1 MTLLLIFLLGAMA
14 VSFLCSLL
22 ESVLM
27 STPISYISMKED
39 EGDRDAIRFAKLKD
53 NPDRP
58 LTAILAL
65 NTIANTIGAAG
76 VGQQATLV
84 FGSQWFGLVSALM
97 TLLILIFSEIVP
109 KTIGSY
115 HWKNL
120 LWLSR
125 IMNALVFILY
135 PLVWL
140 VEKIRRP
147 LAGDEPD
154 TGVPW
159 PETSRT
165 PVSPARK
172 CPRWRTSA
180 RRKASST
187 IPRTRSSRTSSSW
200 MTSRLT
206 TS

>member
-1 MTLLLIFLLGAMA
+1 MTLLLIFLFGAMA

-27 STPISYISMKED
+27 STPISYISMKEE
-39 EGDRDAIRFAKLKD
+39 EGDRDAIRFSKLKD

-97 TLLILIFSEIVP
+97 TLLILIFSEIIP

-125 IMNALVFILY
+125 ITPY
-135 PLVWL
+135 PPASGQDA
-140 VEKIRRP
+140 EKEQKDVRRFFHNGDAK
-147 LAGDEPD
+147 LAKSGIKRYLCEIIE
-154 TGVPW
+154 
-159 PETSRT
+159 ETS
-165 PVSPARK
+165 A
-172 CPRWRTSA
+172 
-180 RRKASST
+180 
-187 IPRTRSSRTSSSW
+187 
-200 MTSRLT
+200 
-206 TS
+206 

>member
-1 MTLLLIFLLGAMA
+1 MSALLLYLFIAMA

-22 ESVLM
+22 EAVLM

-39 EGDRDAIRFAKLKD
+39 EGDRNAILFAKLKD

-76 VGQQATLV
+76 VGQQATLL
-84 FGSQWFGLVSALM
+84 FGSRWFGLVSALM

-115 HWKNL
+115 HWKDL
-120 LWLSR
+120 IWLSR
-125 IMNALVFILY
+125 IMKGLMVILY
-135 PLVWL
+135 PVVWV

-147 LAGDEPD
+147 IAGDEPD
-154 TGVPW
+154 TGISREEVSAMANMGEEEGVIDNSENKVIQNIMNW
-159 PETSRT
+159 TTSR
-165 PVSPARK
+165 P
-172 CPRWRTSA
+172 
-180 RRKASST
+180 
-187 IPRTRSSRTSSSW
+187 
-200 MTSRLT
+200 MT
-206 TS
+206 